1 MSCPD
6 SDPAAYVQAL
16 RSRST
21 DNSASGRLRV
31 VKAQTLA
38 TYHIENKPMNDY
50 GGSAKPQSAET
61 LLLRTVGTNQLNGP
75 CNFCFEPVCGISATF
90 QVYINNVS
98 ADTVHYWTIFRDQF
112 LTFTPP
118 LTIPPP
124 PPGFPTTGGNPE
136 TGTNYG
142 WLFFIPPVCNA
153 TSYNVTWTDNAGT
166 IAADITYLGTSFDG
180 GASTYVFFT
189 IWPLRA
195 WDIASNVLTVTASNK
210 CFSTSAVFFT
220 TQTYY

>member
-1 MSCPD
+1 MSCPN

-16 RSRST
+16 RAKST

-61 LLLRTVGTNQLNGP
+61 LLLREVGSNQLNGT
-75 CNFCFEPVCGISATF
+75 CNFCFEPVCEISATF
-90 QVYINNVS
+90 QVYINNVP
-98 ADTVHYWTIFRDQF
+98 ADALTHYWELFRDQF
-112 LTFTPP
+112 LTYTPP
-118 LTIPPP
+118 LTVPPP
-124 PPGFPTTGGNPE
+124 PPGFPSTGGNPT

-142 WLFFIPPVCNA
+142 WLFYIPPVCNA
-153 TSYNVTWTDNAGT
+153 TSYTVTWTDSAGP
-166 IAADITYLGTSFDG
+166 IAANITNLGTSG
-180 GASTYVFFT
+180 GYVFFT
-189 IWPLRA
+189 VWPLRA
-195 WDIASNVLTVTASNK
+195 WDIPSNVLTVTALNK

-220 TQTYY
+220 TQDYI